1 MDACLW
7 DSEITDD
14 FGGYYMAVK
23 AIFFDLD
30 GTLLPMDQ
38 ELFVK
43 TYLKYLAVKMAPLG
57 YESEKFMKAMW
68 NGVGAMI
75 KNDGTVTNEK
85 RFWDVFCGVFGEK
98 ALDDLPYFDEFY
110 RTDFEK
116 AKVTCGFNKKAKE
129 TIDILKSRGYRVILA
144 TNPLFPSVATE
155 NRIRWAGLEPDDF
168 ELFTTYENSNFC
180 KPNIKYYEQI
190 LEKTGLKAQ
199 ECIMVGNDVDDDMV
213 VKEMG
218 MGVFLL
224 PACLINNSNKDIS
237 EYPNGD
243 FDDLLKFISEN

>member
-43 TYLKYLAVKMAPLG
+43 TYLKYLAVKMAPHG

-75 KNDGTVTNEK
+75 KNDGSVTNE
-85 RFWDVFCGVFGEK
+85 
-98 ALDDLPYFDEFY
+98 
-110 RTDFEK
+110 
-116 AKVTCGFNKKAKE
+116 
-129 TIDILKSRGYRVILA
+129 
-144 TNPLFPSVATE
+144 
-155 NRIRWAGLEPDDF
+155 
-168 ELFTTYENSNFC
+168 
-180 KPNIKYYEQI
+180 
-190 LEKTGLKAQ
+190 
-199 ECIMVGNDVDDDMV
+199 
-213 VKEMG
+213 
-218 MGVFLL
+218 
-224 PACLINNSNKDIS
+224 
-237 EYPNGD
+237 
-243 FDDLLKFISEN
+243 